1 MTSGQ
6 SISEVITF
14 VAGGATRQSLSSFT
28 IMDDNVG
35 LETVESYP
43 LQFNRTFPSGDI
55 MIGRDSEIRITDDDS
70 E

>member
-14 VAGGATRQSLSSFT
+14 VAGGATRHSLSSFT
-28 IMDDNVG
+28 IMNDSVG
-35 LETVESYP
+35 LETVEYYP

-55 MIGRDSEIRITDDDS
+55 MIGHDSEIRITDDDS